1 MESLHPNAQ
10 GAAIASECAN
20 EQGKFWQYH
29 DALFGNQTLWQSQ
42 TGNQTAQTFK
52 QFASELG
59 LDANKFNSCVD
70 TQKHKDEVTNETQ
83 EATTFSV
90 SGTPT
95 FYLGNEDIG
104 YTQVVGAQ
112 PFSSFQT
119 IIDSKFASS
128 KAMVPLVIGTCPD
141 LDKRAVTT

>member
-1 MESLHPNAQ
+1 MHEEL
-10 GAAIASECAN
+10 AIASECAN

-29 DALFGNQTLWQSQ
+29 DALFGNQSLWQSQ
-42 TGNQTAQTFK
+42 TGNQTVQTFK
-52 QFASELG
+52 QFATDLG
-59 LDANKFNSCVD
+59 LDTNKFNSCVD
-70 TQKHKDEVTNETQ
+70 TQKHKDQVTKETQ

-95 FYLGNEDIG
+95 FYLGNEEIG

-119 IIDSKFASS
+119 VIDQKLA
-128 KAMVPLVIGTCPD
+128 TE
-141 LDKRAVTT
+141 